1 MRTPK
6 KKTLK
11 GDKVS
16 IIGAGNVGAL
26 LALRILEHDLAHV
39 TLVDID
45 EGISKGK
52 AYDLQDAS
60 SIIGYEKEVLGTA
73 DYSEIK
79 DSNIVVISAGFPR
92 KPGMSR
98 EDLILKNG
106 SVVKEVSKKIKEFA
120 PSSIIIVITNPL
132 DIMSY
137 IVYKTS
143 GFDRNRV
150 IGMAGVLD
158 SARCSNL
165 AAEKINIK
173 RTEVDSVI
181 IGSHDKNM
189 IPLFNYSKV
198 EGRPLRDVFD
208 EQKQRDLA
216 ERTRK
221 RGAEIVS
228 LLKTGSAFF
237 APSAACFS
245 MIKSILHN
253 ELLTLCASV
262 YLDGEYGLK
271 NIFIGV
277 PIMLGKNGIEKIVEL
292 ELSGDE
298 IENLK
303 EAAQALSTS
312 IRKYENS

>member
-1 MRTPK
+1 MK
-6 KKTLK
+6 MNLK

-26 LALRILEHDLAHV
+26 MAQRILEHGLANV
-39 TLVDID
+39 ILVDID

-52 AYDLQDAS
+52 TYDLQDAS
-60 SIIGYEKEVLGTA
+60 PIIGYEKEILGTA

-79 DSNIVVISAGFPR
+79 NSKIVVISAGFPR
-92 KPGMSR
+92 KPGSSR
-98 EDLILKNG
+98 EDLILKNS
-106 SVVKEVSKKIKEFA
+106 SVVKEVALKIKEFA
-120 PSSIIIVITNPL
+120 PTSIIIVVTNPL

-137 IVYKTS
+137 IAYKTS

-173 RTEVDSVI
+173 RTEVDSII

-198 EGRPLRDVFD
+198 EGRPLINVFD
-208 EQKQRDLA
+208 KQKQRDLA
-216 ERTRK
+216 EQTRK

-253 ELLTLCASV
+253 ELLTVCASV

-271 NIFIGV
+271 DIFIGV
-277 PIMLGKNGIEKIVEL
+277 PVMLGKNGIEKIVKL
-292 ELSGDE
+292 ELSDDE
-298 IENLK
+298 MENLK
-303 EAAQALSTS
+303 KAASALSAS